1 MRTSPSVAIVPPSN
15 RASHLT
21 DNVPIPHARNPFSAP
36 KFLRNFVQW
45 LRSQLPDLDAKN
57 LLPIS
62 FECFNGGIVCGNMAT
77 SNILV
82 AEFNRANGIFG
93 TVPVR
98 HYYLLLFL
106 VASHA

>member
-1 MRTSPSVAIVPPSN
+1 MLPSN
-15 RASHLT
+15 RASHT
-21 DNVPIPHARNPFSAP
+21 ADNVQMPHVRVPFSTP
-36 KFLRNFVQW
+36 KFLCNFVRW
-45 LRSQLPDLDAKN
+45 LRGQLPDLDAKD

-82 AEFNRANGIFG
+82 AEFNRADGIFG

-98 HYYLLLFL
+98 LDQLLSFL
-106 VASHA
+106 VALHA